1 MMIKK
6 IPIATSLNFL
16 EFVGGLSAEHK
27 LFVFTLH
34 SMAKYFV
41 RPLTIFS
48 YSTTERA
55 LINEIMNEI
64 WYSNTGW
71 TNRFLAVSQQY

>member
-1 MMIKK
+1 MMIK
-6 IPIATSLNFL
+6 IATSLIFL

-27 LFVFTLH
+27 LFVFTLR
-34 SMAKYFV
+34 SMAKYFL
-41 RPLTIFS
+41 RPMTIFS
-48 YSTTERA
+48 YSTNERA
-55 LINEIMNEI
+55 RMNEIMTEI